1 MSSAP
6 HIQPDDLTLFAL
18 QFLPEAE
25 MHAIQQHVQECEACR
40 RQVGWIQGDL
50 ASYALSAEAH
60 EAPAHARERLLAAVA
75 REKKVVPMQQKAS
88 RSAPAA
94 VRTPALVSPRRRD
107 SEPDYAAPQFAA
119 PEPRLFTMGREEE
132 PRRSSFWGWAGWAV
146 AAALAVAAGLQF
158 QQHRDLQQQ
167 LADANT
173 KITAAQTESAR
184 AEAAMQALSSSGA
197 TQVAL
202 HLPPSAGSVAAV
214 QPYGQAVYT
223 ANTGALV
230 FVASHLDPLA
240 PHKVYELWLLPA
252 DKSAPIDAGT
262 FKPDARGNASVV
274 MPTLPKGIAAGGF
287 GDCALRRLAP
297 PHPHKYR
304 GRPLR

>member
-1 MSSAP
+1 MSSAQ
-6 HIQPDDLTLFAL
+6 HISPDDLTLFAL
-18 QFLPEAE
+18 QFLPESE
-25 MHAIQQHVQECEACR
+25 MLAARQHVQECEACR

-50 ASYALSAEAH
+50 ASYALSADAH
-60 EAPAHARERLLAAVA
+60 DAPAHARERLLAAVA
-75 REKKVVPMQQKAS
+75 REKKVVPLQQQS
-88 RSAPAA
+88 RSRAAAAP
-94 VRTPALVSPRRRD
+94 TLVPTRRHD
-107 SEPDYAAPQFAA
+107 PEPDYSA
-119 PEPRLFTMGREEE
+119 PEPRLFTMGREDE
-132 PRRSSFWGWAGWAV
+132 PRRSGFWGFAGWAI

-158 QQHRDLQQQ
+158 QQRQGLQQQ

-202 HLPPSAGSVAAV
+202 HLPASAGSVAAV

-252 DKSAPIDAGT
+252 DKSAPIAAGT

-274 MPTLPKGIAAGGF
+274 MPQIPKGVAAGGF
-287 GDCALRRLAP
+287 GVTVEADGGSPVPTSAVVLSGA
-297 PHPHKYR
+297 
-304 GRPLR
+304 

>member
-25 MHAIQQHVQECEACR
+25 MQAAQQHIQECEACR

-60 EAPAHARERLLAAVA
+60 DAPAHARERLLAAVA
-75 REKKVVPMQQKAS
+75 REKKVVPLQQQS
-88 RSAPAA
+88 RSRAAAAP
-94 VRTPALVSPRRRD
+94 TLVPTRRHD
-107 SEPDYAAPQFAA
+107 PEPDYSA
-119 PEPRLFTMGREEE
+119 PEPRLFTMGREDE
-132 PRRSSFWGWAGWAV
+132 PRRSGFWGFAGWAI

-158 QQHRDLQQQ
+158 QQRQGLQQQ

-202 HLPPSAGSVAAV
+202 HLPASAGSVAAV

-252 DKSAPIDAGT
+252 DKSAPIAAGT

-274 MPTLPKGIAAGGF
+274 MPQIPKGVAAGGF
-287 GDCALRRLAP
+287 GVTVEADGGSPVPTSAVVLSGA
-297 PHPHKYR
+297 
-304 GRPLR
+304 

>member
-1 MSSAP
+1 MSSAQ
-6 HIQPDDLTLFAL
+6 HIPPDDLTLFAL

-25 MHAIQQHVQECEACR
+25 MQAARQHIQECEACR

-50 ASYALSAEAH
+50 ASYALSAELH
-60 EAPAHARERLLAAVA
+60 EPPAQARERLLAAVA
-75 REKKVVPMQQKAS
+75 REKKVVPIQQQVS
-88 RSAPAA
+88 RTTAA
-94 VRTPALVSPRRRD
+94 AIRTPSLVPQLRFD
-107 SEPDYAAPQFAA
+107 SDPDYAA

-146 AAALAVAAGLQF
+146 AAAFAVAAGLQF
-158 QQHRDLQQQ
+158 QQRQGLQQQ

-184 AEAAMQALSSSGA
+184 AEAAMQALTGNGA
-197 TQVAL
+197 AQVAL
-202 HLPPSAGSVAAV
+202 HLPASAGSVAAV

-252 DKSAPIDAGT
+252 DKSAPIPAGT
-262 FKPDARGNASVV
+262 FKPDAHGNASVV
-274 MPTLPKGIAAGGF
+274 MPQIPKGVAAGGF
-287 GDCALRRLAP
+287 GVTVEADGGSPVPTSAIVLSGA
-297 PHPHKYR
+297 
-304 GRPLR
+304 